1 MNSELKYVKV
11 RDVKNPERGT
21 SKSAGLDLF
30 VPSDLKTLPN
40 TSKGAFLTLSVNK
53 DNKQELA
60 LRVNP
65 HCHVLIPSGL
75 HFKVPENHALIA
87 FNKSG
92 VAAKLG
98 LAVGACVI
106 DEDYTGEVH
115 ISLFNTTDN
124 PVDIFAN
131 QKIVQLLLLKVD
143 YCNAIQMSDLNSL
156 YHNVE
161 SERGSGGFGS
171 TGH

>member
-1 MNSELKYVKV
+1 MSSELKYVKI
-11 RDVKNPERGT
+11 RDVKDPNRGT
-21 SKSAGLDLF
+21 NKSAGLDLF

-40 TSKGAFLTLSVNK
+40 ISGGAFLTLAVNK
-53 DNKQELA
+53 DNKPELA
-60 LRVNP
+60 IRVNP

-75 HFKVPENHALIA
+75 HFNVPQGHALIA

-92 VAAKLG
+92 VASKLG
-98 LAVGACVI
+98 LDVGACVI

-115 ISLFNTTDN
+115 ISLFNITDN

-143 YCNAIQMSDLNSL
+143 YCNAIQVNDLNTL